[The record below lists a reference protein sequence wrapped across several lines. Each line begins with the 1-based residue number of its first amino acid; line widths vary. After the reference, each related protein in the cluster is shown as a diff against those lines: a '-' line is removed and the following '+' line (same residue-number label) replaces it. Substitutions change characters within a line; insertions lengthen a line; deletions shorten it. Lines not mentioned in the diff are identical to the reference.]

1 MPAGGRR
8 FNTHKD
14 TSMLKGFRD
23 FIMRGNVID
32 LAVAVIIGAA
42 FTKVVNSLV
51 EDIIMPF
58 IGLVLGKV
66 DFANAFVVLHE
77 GAKAAGPYA
86 TLADAK
92 AAGAATVNYGLFIST
107 VVTFLI
113 VGFVV
118 YLMVKSITRL
128 GPKKAE
134 TPATTKECPYCLSK
148 VPLKATKCAFCTA
161 DLQGRA

>member
-1 MPAGGRR
+1 
-8 FNTHKD
+8 
-14 TSMLKGFRD
+14 MLKGFRD

-51 EDIIMPF
+51 EDIIMPP
-58 IGLVLGKV
+58 IGMLLGNV
-66 DFANAFVVLHE
+66 DFANLFVVLKE
-77 GAKAAGPYA
+77 GAKAAAPYA

-92 AAGAATVNYGLFIST
+92 AAGAATLNYGLFIST
-107 VVTFLI
+107 IVTFLI

-118 YLMVKSITRL
+118 YLMVRSIARL

-134 TPATTKECPYCLSK
+134 VAATTKDCPYCLSK
-148 VPLKATKCAFCTA
+148 IPLRATRCAFCGS
-161 DLQGRA
+161 DLTGRV

>member
-1 MPAGGRR
+1 
-8 FNTHKD
+8 
-14 TSMLKGFRD
+14 MLKGFRD

-51 EDIIMPF
+51 EDIIMPP
-58 IGLVLGKV
+58 IGMLLGNV
-66 DFANAFVVLHE
+66 DFANLFVVLKE

-92 AAGAATVNYGLFIST
+92 AAGAATLNYGVFIST
-107 VVTFLI
+107 IVTFLI

-118 YLMVKSITRL
+118 YLMVRSMTRL
-128 GPKKAE
+128 GPKKVEAA
-134 TPATTKECPYCLSK
+134 PTTKDCPYCLSK
-148 VPLKATKCAFCTA
+148 IPLRAGKCAFCGS
-161 DLQGRA
+161 DLTGRV

>member
-1 MPAGGRR
+1 MRIPA
-8 FNTHKD
+8 
-14 TSMLKGFRD
+14 MVKGFRD

-51 EDIIMPF
+51 DDIIMPP
-58 IGLVLGKV
+58 IGMLLGKV
-66 DFANAFVVLHE
+66 DFANLFIILKQ
-77 GAKAAGPYA
+77 GTKAAGPYA

-92 AAGAATVNYGLFIST
+92 AAGAATLNYGLFIST

-113 VGFVV
+113 VAFVV
-118 YLMVKSITRL
+118 YLLVKSVTRL

-134 TPATTKECPYCLSK
+134 TPAATKECPYCLSK
-148 VPLKATKCAFCTA
+148 IPVKANKCAFCTA
-161 DLQGRA
+161 DLGGR